1 MEAKPAGDGETGDG
15 GEFTTAIA
23 PTTRGV
29 RPAGAT
35 IAAHSNGQTTPRAV
49 TEQVFVQMAR
59 AARAGI
65 DRIHIQLRPA
75 SLGRVEV
82 RLDLGHDGRVAATV
96 IADRPD
102 TLEMLKSDARGLER
116 ALQEAGLKADTD
128 SLQFGLRG
136 EDAGRR
142 PANDG
147 SRTPTAA
154 AIDGKEA
161 GSNGTPGPDH
171 NAQAVARSHHD
182 GRIDICA

>member
-1 MEAKPAGDGETGDG
+1 MEAKPAGGGEMGDG

-23 PTTRGV
+23 PTTRGA
-29 RPAGAT
+29 RPVGAT

-59 AARAGI
+59 AAKAGI
-65 DRIHIQLRPA
+65 DRIHIQLHPA

-171 NAQAVARSHHD
+171 NAQAVALSHHD